1 VSSIRSIP
9 KRFWA
14 ILAVSVA
21 LNLFTV
27 GLLAGRAMSFRPHGL
42 DFGHDRNDRERGGD
56 EDNPR
61 AFLRH
66 SGLREAG
73 PEVKAILRDHRDEVR
88 GSMHALNQSRER
100 VREALKR
107 EPYDRDGVARAFSE
121 TRELTTRM
129 QGDMHQALI
138 DVAAKLTPAQRA
150 RMAESLWNHRKG
162 SH

>member
-1 VSSIRSIP
+1 VSSTP
-9 KRFWA
+9 KRFWV

-21 LNLFTV
+21 LNLFCI
-27 GLLAGRAMSFRPHGL
+27 GLLAGRVMPFRQHH
-42 DFGHDRNDRERGGD
+42 FGGD
-56 EDNPR
+56 DENPR

-73 PEVKAILRDHRDEVR
+73 PEVKAILRDHRDQVR
-88 GSMHALNQSRER
+88 GSVHALTQSRER
-100 VREALKR
+100 VRAALKQEPFNR
-107 EPYDRDGVARAFSE
+107 EGVASAFAE

-150 RMAESLWNHRKG
+150 RMAESLWNHRKP